1 MKKKIYFVIILITM
15 VIISAFGVE
24 ANTGNDFDY
33 FFQKNDKFKID
44 KTIAVL
50 VNEEPIYLADF
61 EIEKSYQ
68 ELTQKLALKQIDMLN
83 LSEKEKDQLKEKQK
97 NSIKTENEILDG
109 LIQSK
114 VLLQEAQ
121 RQGVSVDIEE
131 AYNMLKSQYEIVKE
145 IANRPDADAVDKA
158 NYQFIL
164 AYQKH
169 MGYTEDEY
177 LQQTS
182 AVYQR
187 LLIQNK
193 LLELNAYPSTGTD
206 KITSYDSQ
214 KEAVDDYITE
224 LVSQAD
230 VIYYVHFGS

>member
-24 ANTGNDFDY
+24 ANTGNDFDD

-50 VNEEPIYLADF
+50 VNEEPIYLSYF

-109 LIQSK
+109 LIQSI
-114 VLLQEAQ
+114 VLFLESQ
-121 RQGVSVDIEE
+121 RQ
-131 AYNMLKSQYEIVKE
+131 
-145 IANRPDADAVDKA
+145 
-158 NYQFIL
+158 
-164 AYQKH
+164 
-169 MGYTEDEY
+169 
-177 LQQTS
+177 
-182 AVYQR
+182 
-187 LLIQNK
+187 
-193 LLELNAYPSTGTD
+193 
-206 KITSYDSQ
+206 
-214 KEAVDDYITE
+214 
-224 LVSQAD
+224 
-230 VIYYVHFGS
+230 

>member
-1 MKKKIYFVIILITM
+1 
-15 VIISAFGVE
+15 
-24 ANTGNDFDY
+24 
-33 FFQKNDKFKID
+33 
-44 KTIAVL
+44 
-50 VNEEPIYLADF
+50 
-61 EIEKSYQ
+61 
-68 ELTQKLALKQIDMLN
+68 
-83 LSEKEKDQLKEKQK
+83 
-97 NSIKTENEILDG
+97 
-109 LIQSK
+109 
-114 VLLQEAQ
+114 
-121 RQGVSVDIEE
+121 
-131 AYNMLKSQYEIVKE
+131 
-145 IANRPDADAVDKA
+145 
-158 NYQFIL
+158 
-164 AYQKH
+164 